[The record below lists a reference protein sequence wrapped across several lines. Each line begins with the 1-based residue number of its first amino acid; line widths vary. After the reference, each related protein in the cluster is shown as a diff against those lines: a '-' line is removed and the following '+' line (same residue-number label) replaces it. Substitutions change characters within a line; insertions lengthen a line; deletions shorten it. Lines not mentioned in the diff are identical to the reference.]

1 MSGRSI
7 YWRSSGRKGAKK
19 KPKEAGR
26 LGKLRERMFQKL
38 KQGYSFCLFN
48 CVNREGKDEMPKDLI
63 AKLAL
68 SKEEIAHLYQGGV
81 LSVKIKGK
89 DTEVSVEISCREFS
103 EPKGTRIRFK
113 TIDAE

>member
-1 MSGRSI
+1 
-7 YWRSSGRKGAKK
+7 
-19 KPKEAGR
+19 
-26 LGKLRERMFQKL
+26 
-38 KQGYSFCLFN
+38 
-48 CVNREGKDEMPKDLI
+48 MPNDLI

-81 LSVKIKGK
+81 LSVKIKGE

-103 EPKGTRIRFK
+103 ERKGTRIRFK